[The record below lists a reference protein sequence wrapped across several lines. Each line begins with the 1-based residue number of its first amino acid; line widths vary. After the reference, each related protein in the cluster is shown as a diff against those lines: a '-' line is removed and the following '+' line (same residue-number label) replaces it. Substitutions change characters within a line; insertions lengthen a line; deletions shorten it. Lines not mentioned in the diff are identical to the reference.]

1 MLRIKRKLHKEAE
14 NMSNMI
20 EKSAKTVEEAVNE
33 ALAELNVTK
42 DNVNIEVLEEP
53 TKGLL
58 GIGAKPALVRVTV
71 KENKNDIVNNFLIT
85 MGSCLGVNV
94 TTTFEEKEES
104 IGVNLSGE
112 NMGIIIGHKG
122 ETLDALQLLANVI
135 ANKTGDYKRF
145 ELDAQNYREKR
156 KETLTAL
163 AQKKARDVIKYGRNI
178 TLEPMNPYERMLIH
192 TALQNDDKVTT
203 ISVGNEPYR
212 KVMIKKK

>member
-1 MLRIKRKLHKEAE
+1 
-14 NMSNMI
+14 MSNMI

-42 DNVNIEVLEEP
+42 DNVEIEVLEEP

-71 KENKNDIVNNFLIT
+71 KENKTDIVNNFLTT

-163 AQKKARDVIKYGRNI
+163 AHKKARDVIKYGRNI

-192 TALQNDDKVTT
+192 TALQDDEKVTT

>member
-1 MLRIKRKLHKEAE
+1 
-14 NMSNMI
+14 MSNMI

-42 DNVNIEVLEEP
+42 DNVDIEVLEEP

-58 GIGAKPALVRVTV
+58 GIGAKPALVRVTA
-71 KENKNDIVNNFLIT
+71 KENKNDIVNNFLVT
-85 MGSCLGVNV
+85 MGSCLGVDV
-94 TTTFEEKEES
+94 TTSFENKEES
-104 IGVNLSGE
+104 VSVNLSGE

-192 TALQNDDKVTT
+192 TALQNDEKVTT

>member
-1 MLRIKRKLHKEAE
+1 
-14 NMSNMI
+14 MSNMI

-42 DNVNIEVLEEP
+42 DNVEIEVLEEP

-71 KENKNDIVNNFLIT
+71 KENKKDIVNNFLTT
-85 MGSCLGVNV
+85 MGSCLGVNI
-94 TTTFEEKEES
+94 TTAFEEKEES
-104 IGVNLSGE
+104 IGVNLMGE

-122 ETLDALQLLANVI
+122 ETLDALQLLTNVI
-135 ANKTGDYKRF
+135 ANKSGDYKRF

-192 TALQNDDKVTT
+192 TALQNDEKVTT

>member
-1 MLRIKRKLHKEAE
+1 
-14 NMSNMI
+14 MSNMI

-42 DNVNIEVLEEP
+42 DNVEIEVLEEP

-71 KENKNDIVNNFLIT
+71 KEDKKAIVDNFLTT
-85 MGSCLGVNV
+85 MGGCLGVNV

-104 IGVNLSGE
+104 IGVNISGE

-163 AQKKARDVIKYGRNI
+163 AHKKARDVIKYGRNI

-192 TALQNDDKVTT
+192 TALQEDEKVTT

>member
-1 MLRIKRKLHKEAE
+1 
-14 NMSNMI
+14 MSNMI

-42 DNVNIEVLEEP
+42 DNVDIEVLEEP

-71 KENKNDIVNNFLIT
+71 KENKKAIVDNFLTT

-94 TTTFEEKEES
+94 TTTFEDKDES

-135 ANKTGDYKRF
+135 ANKTGGDYKRF

-163 AQKKARDVIKYGRNI
+163 AHKKARDVIKYGRNI

-192 TALQNDDKVTT
+192 TALQEDEKVTT
-203 ISVGNEPYR
+203 ISVGTEPYR